1 MLVSMTIPSDFIN
14 TTRLPPMQESNF
26 QTHPLKVWT
35 VRKIHPFKSLF
46 WAVDTKE
53 KGELSSEQDVKVKS

>member
-1 MLVSMTIPSDFIN
+1 
-14 TTRLPPMQESNF
+14 MQELNF

-35 VRKIHPFKSLF
+35 ASKIHPFKSLF
-46 WAVDTKE
+46 WAVDTEE